1 MDTLF
6 NYAPAL
12 VALAGL
18 AVLVTLSIIDFRT
31 WLLPDWLNALLAVFG
46 LLFHLSIGFT
56 AMPALSMLY
65 GAALGSG
72 ILFAV
77 RFFGN
82 RHYKQDTLGLGD
94 VKLMGAGGLWLGPEG
109 IVMAITV
116 GAFAGLIHGILVAV
130 FRAIR
135 DGNRPNLNR
144 LMIPAG
150 PGFCFGLL
158 ATALW
163 QFDGILFNL

>member
-1 MDTLF
+1 MDTFLSF
-6 NYAPAL
+6 APAL
-12 VALAGL
+12 VALAGMV
-18 AVLVTLSIIDFRT
+18 VLVALSVIDFRT
-31 WLLPDWLNALLAVFG
+31 WLLPDWLNALLAALG
-46 LLFHLSIGFT
+46 LLFHLSIGFSDI
-56 AMPALSMLY
+56 PALHMVY
-65 GAALGSG
+65 GSLLGAG

-94 VKLMGAGGLWLGPEG
+94 VKLMGAGGIWLGPEG

-116 GAFAGLIHGILVAV
+116 GAFAGLVHGILVAV

-135 DGNRPNLNR
+135 DNSRPNLHR

-158 ATALW
+158 ATAIW
-163 QFDGILFNL
+163 QFNGVLFNL